1 MCEACAERVCCVN
14 VRNGIAEGRARS
26 LFRSE
31 RGVLPAR
38 CRVDSGLRVMRA
50 ACCAMGGRN
59 GFKAVRREGAIR
71 AVVRTRFY
79 LNYSVPLRFV
89 IRAFYGLRLG
99 MEKRKELT
107 YDEAYSRL
115 QQIAAEVNGGAL
127 SVDRINTML
136 DEADAMVLRCRTL
149 LYGLEER
156 VAKSVESWK
165 AMDANRDVSNE

>member
-1 MCEACAERVCCVN
+1 MERQ
-14 VRNGIAEGRARS
+14 
-26 LFRSE
+26 
-31 RGVLPAR
+31 
-38 CRVDSGLRVMRA
+38 
-50 ACCAMGGRN
+50 
-59 GFKAVRREGAIR
+59 
-71 AVVRTRFY
+71 
-79 LNYSVPLRFV
+79 
-89 IRAFYGLRLG
+89 
-99 MEKRKELT
+99 KELT

-136 DEADAMVLRCRTL
+136 DEADAL

>member
-1 MCEACAERVCCVN
+1 MA
-14 VRNGIAEGRARS
+14 
-26 LFRSE
+26 LL
-31 RGVLPAR
+31 RGASAVFSVAN
-38 CRVDSGLRVMRA
+38 A
-50 ACCAMGGRN
+50 ACCPPAAGWTAGLERC
-59 GFKAVRREGAIR
+59 VRRAARWEGGAHSKRCGARGAIR
-71 AVVRTRFY
+71 AAERTRFY

-99 MEKRKELT
+99 MERQKELT

-136 DEADAMVLRCRTL
+136 DEADALVLRCRTL